1 MNIDMNL
8 APVMD
13 VDTNPANP
21 VIGDRSFSREPATVA
36 RMGAA
41 FTRALQAEGVAA
53 CAKHFPGH
61 GDTSQDRYDIIMIQ
75 ILVARVGGCVH
86 LPNTCPP
93 SPLTLCGSD

>member
-1 MNIDMNL
+1 VLGREVRAVNIDMNL

-21 VIGDRSFSREPATVA
+21 VIGDRSFSREPAIVA
-36 RMGAA
+36 SMGAA

-61 GDTSQDRYDIIMIQ
+61 GDTSQDR
-75 ILVARVGGCVH
+75 
-86 LPNTCPP
+86 
-93 SPLTLCGSD
+93 